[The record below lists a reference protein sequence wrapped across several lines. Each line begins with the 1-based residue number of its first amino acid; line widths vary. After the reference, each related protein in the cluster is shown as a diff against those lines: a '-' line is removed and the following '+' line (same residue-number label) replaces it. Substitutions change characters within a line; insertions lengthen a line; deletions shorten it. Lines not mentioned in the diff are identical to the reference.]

1 MVEVGV
7 DVPNATVMVI
17 LDADRFGVSQL
28 HQLRG
33 RVGRGSAA
41 GWCLLHTD
49 APEGTPAFERVEA
62 VAKTL
67 DGAELAKLDLRERRE
82 GDVLG
87 TAQSGRRRSLKL
99 LDLLRDEQLIVTAR
113 GEAADI
119 VAADPDLEGH
129 RELAAVLA
137 RRLDE
142 EQAAYLEKG

>member
-1 MVEVGV
+1 
-7 DVPNATVMVI
+7 
-17 LDADRFGVSQL
+17 
-28 HQLRG
+28 
-33 RVGRGSAA
+33 
-41 GWCLLHTD
+41 LLHTD